1 MLAAGLGLRDRKYT
15 RREGEGMRRDLQK
28 NSAAGRSRPGW
39 NGIACIV
46 MALGIFMSITACD
59 RQRPTDIEAVSVD
72 TENGVEMP
80 SAAMEGSTE
89 PASAVM
95 EDSTEPAS
103 AAVGDSAELTASAEE
118 DRVEPLPTDIDM
130 NEKEPVDIR
139 DEVSDVRLIEMIE
152 ENVILGDDTEI
163 EACEWV
169 DVEKSCLRIRV
180 QYMEPPSDNY
190 QHKED
195 YFFFLEEE
203 DIQALHVEYPTKDWH
218 NMEEDRYVWDA
229 CDFAAHLE
237 DVTFDDR
244 DDLVIFLGH
253 AGSRGDLIHGVY
265 VYEDGFYH
273 YNPGFEDIPNYEADT
288 KEQVIRGWSDSAI
301 SSTTYVYKYQNG
313 DFELISYEDYD
324 TDVPGLNSYDI
335 AP

>member
-1 MLAAGLGLRDRKYT
+1 MLAAGLRDRKYAW
-15 RREGEGMRRDLQK
+15 REGELMRRDLRK
-28 NSAAGRSRPGW
+28 NIAAGGRRPGR
-39 NGIACIV
+39 NGIVGIV
-46 MALGIFMSITACD
+46 LALGIFMSITACG
-59 RQRPTDIEAVSVD
+59 RQELTDLETASAD
-72 TENGVEMP
+72 TEEGAEMP
-80 SAAMEGSTE
+80 SAAVEVGTE
-89 PASAVM
+89 PV
-95 EDSTEPAS
+95 S
-103 AAVGDSAELTASAEE
+103 AAVGDSAELTASAGE
-118 DRVEPLPTDIDM
+118 DRAKPLPADIGM
-130 NEKEPVDIR
+130 NEKKPVDIR

-152 ENVILGDDTEI
+152 ENVILSDDTEI

-169 DVEKSCLRIRV
+169 DEEKSCLRIQV
-180 QYMEPPSDNY
+180 QYKEPPPDNY

-203 DIQALHVEYPTKDWH
+203 DIQMLHVEYPTKDWD
-218 NMEEDRYVWDA
+218 NREKDRYVWDA

-237 DVTFDDR
+237 DVTFDGR

-265 VYEDGFYH
+265 VYEDGFYC
-273 YNPGFEDIPNYEADT
+273 YNPGFEDIPNYEADIN
-288 KEQVIRGWSDSAI
+288 EQVIRGWYIDSAI

-324 TDVPGLNSYDI
+324 TDIPGFNSYDI

>member
-1 MLAAGLGLRDRKYT
+1 
-15 RREGEGMRRDLQK
+15 MRWDLQ
-28 NSAAGRSRPGW
+28 NNDAAGRRRPGR
-39 NGIACIV
+39 NGIVGIV
-46 MALGIFMSITACD
+46 IALGIFMTITACG
-59 RQRPTDIEAVSVD
+59 RQGLTDIEADSAD
-72 TENGVEMP
+72 TEERAEMS
-80 SAAMEGSTE
+80 SATMEGSKE
-89 PASAVM
+89 SASAVM
-95 EDSTEPAS
+95 EDSKESAS
-103 AAVGDSAELTASAEE
+103 AAAEDSAELTASAEE
-118 DRVEPLPTDIDM
+118 DRVEPLPADIDM
-130 NEKEPVDIR
+130 NEKEPIDIR

-152 ENVILGDDTEI
+152 ENVILSDDTEL

-169 DVEKSCLRIRV
+169 DEEKSCLRIQV
-180 QYMEPPSDNY
+180 QYKEQPSDNY

-195 YFFFLEEE
+195 YFFFLEGEY
-203 DIQALHVEYPTKDWH
+203 IRALHVEYPTKDWH

-237 DVTFDDR
+237 DVTFDGR

-288 KEQVIRGWSDSAI
+288 KEQVIRGWSIDSAI
-301 SSTTYVYKYQNG
+301 RSTTYVYKYQNG
-313 DFELISYEDYD
+313 DYELISYEDYD

>member
-1 MLAAGLGLRDRKYT
+1 MLAGPGLRDRRYAW
-15 RREGEGMRRDLQK
+15 REGKWMWRDLQK
-28 NSAAGRSRPGW
+28 NNAAGGRRPGR
-39 NGIACIV
+39 NGIVSIV
-46 MALGIFMSITACD
+46 MALGIFMSITACG
-59 RQRPTDIEAVSVD
+59 RQRLMDIETASAD
-72 TENGVEMP
+72 TENGAELIV
-80 SAAMEGSTE
+80 
-89 PASAVM
+89 
-95 EDSTEPAS
+95 
-103 AAVGDSAELTASAEE
+103 SAEQDS
-118 DRVEPLPTDIDM
+118 VEPLPTDIGM

-139 DEVSDVRLIEMIE
+139 DEVSDIGLIKIIE
-152 ENVILGDDTEI
+152 ENVILSDATEI
-163 EACEWV
+163 QACEWV
-169 DVEKSCLRIRV
+169 DEEKSCLRIRV
-180 QYMEPPSDNY
+180 QYKEPPSDNY

-195 YFFFLEEE
+195 YFFFLEGE

-229 CDFAAHLE
+229 CDFVAYLE
-237 DVTFDDR
+237 DVTFDGR

-265 VYEDGFYH
+265 VYEDGFYC
-273 YNPGFEDIPNYEADT
+273 YKPGFEDIPNYEADT

-324 TDVPGLNSYDI
+324 TDIPGFNSYDI